1 MQAKKV
7 KANFFRTLE
16 INHRLAK
23 SQEGFIQEKLLKLS
37 KDKKLSDILIY
48 SILRPFSLAL
58 W

>member
-7 KANFFRTLE
+7 KVNFFRTLE

-48 SILRPFSLAL
+48 SILLPFSLAL

>member
-48 SILRPFSLAL
+48 SILLPFSLAL

>member
-23 SQEGFIQEKLLKLS
+23 IQGFIQEKLLKLGNN
-37 KDKKLSDILIY
+37 KKLSDILIY
-48 SILRPFSLAL
+48 SILLPFSLAL

>member
-7 KANFFRTLE
+7 KVNFFRTLE

-23 SQEGFIQEKLLKLS
+23 IQEGFIQEKLLKLG
-37 KDKKLSDILIY
+37 KNKKLSDILIY
-48 SILRPFSLAL
+48 SILLPFSLAL